1 MEKRKRRIV
10 FGGIAVL
17 TVTLN
22 LLARFSKGFCD
33 VYIEYVL
40 PIWVNTLS
48 RVMGWLPFSVGELLI
63 AAGAVM
69 VLAAILLA
77 FVLAGIGCRKWY
89 MAVRPRKFSDMT
101 AKRYSS
107 DKMIS
112 FSKKYY
118 TVFAWVLLIVL
129 LLMTLNS
136 FIMYHGSTFSESYF
150 GTVDE
155 EYTLEELIAVR
166 NYVVEKC
173 NQLSRE
179 MERDTEGAVVYN
191 GNDRDMIR
199 TARESMQ
206 NLGKTYSQLDGYYPS
221 LKSMTFSDFI
231 SQQYIQGYFFPF
243 TMEANYNDVMFIL
256 NKPATMCHELAHLRG
271 YILEDEAN
279 FIGFLACVGSDD
291 KFFEYSGYLSVLYY
305 LDNDFYRSVGNN
317 REVYLEQVN
326 ILSEVREDNIFL
338 TAREWERIEGK
349 ALFDTETV
357 DAVSDTLMDASL
369 KANGVSDGKVSYS
382 RVVKLLL
389 QYYKLNGLLDDLN

>member
-1 MEKRKRRIV
+1 
-10 FGGIAVL
+10 
-17 TVTLN
+17 
-22 LLARFSKGFCD
+22 
-33 VYIEYVL
+33 
-40 PIWVNTLS
+40 
-48 RVMGWLPFSVGELLI
+48 MGWLPFSVGELLI

-101 AKRYSS
+101 AKRHSS

-150 GTVDE
+150 GTVNE
-155 EYTLEELIAVR
+155 EYTQEELIVVR

-179 MERDTEGAVVYN
+179 MERDTEGAVVYD